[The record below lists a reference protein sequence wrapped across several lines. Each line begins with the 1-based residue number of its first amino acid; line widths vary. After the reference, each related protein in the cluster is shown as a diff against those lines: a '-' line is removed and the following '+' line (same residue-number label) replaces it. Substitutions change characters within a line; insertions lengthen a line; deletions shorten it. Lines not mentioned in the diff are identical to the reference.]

1 MWGFFILKTFHVLY
15 HHMET
20 RSWCLMQGQEI
31 YLIQKSSRLA
41 TKRFHKITK
50 KTGVFLYF
58 IFISLFFAS
67 TIAKMIIEREKTIT
81 IS

>member
-15 HHMET
+15 HHTET

-31 YLIQKSSRLA
+31 YLIQNSSRLA
-41 TKRFHKITK
+41 TK

>member
-15 HHMET
+15 HHTET

-67 TIAKMIIEREKTIT
+67 KIAKMIIEREKTIT

>member
-15 HHMET
+15 HQTET

-67 TIAKMIIEREKTIT
+67 TIPKMIIEREKTIT

>member
-1 MWGFFILKTFHVLY
+1 
-15 HHMET
+15 
-20 RSWCLMQGQEI
+20 MQGQEI

-50 KTGVFLYF
+50 KTGFFLYF

>member
-1 MWGFFILKTFHVLY
+1 MWGFFILKTFHMLY
-15 HHMET
+15 HHTET
-20 RSWCLMQGQEI
+20 RSWCLMHGQEI

>member
-15 HHMET
+15 HHTET

-50 KTGVFLYF
+50 KTGGFLYF